1 MKTTHRTRMPT
12 TLEAF
17 FTNHCDA
24 ITARGLGMLYLI
36 CQQSH

>member
-24 ITARGLGMLYLI
+24 ITVRAWVCFI
-36 CQQSH
+36 